1 MKEHFDTV
9 VTFESIYD
17 NDTNSYFDN
26 YINREHYSSSLTK
39 MDVDLDEVLKIAKE
53 HIDTPDYKSMMEEY
67 RFLKRQMEERHRSA
81 LVMIRNGAY
90 VSGLFQIETRFWGEP
105 TEAVLDK
112 AIEELEEKGWKE
124 LADTFKHFR
133 QHGRLNKSHNEIRV
147 NESAYIY
154 N

>member
-53 HIDTPDYKSMMEEY
+53 HIDTPDYKPMMEEY
-67 RFLKRQMEERHRSA
+67 RFLKRQMEERHRNA
-81 LVMIRNGAY
+81 LV
-90 VSGLFQIETRFWGEP
+90 
-105 TEAVLDK
+105 
-112 AIEELEEKGWKE
+112 
-124 LADTFKHFR
+124 FR
-133 QHGRLNKSHNEIRV
+133 
-147 NESAYIY
+147 YIY
-154 N
+154 VALRKWNKKNFCSYTNRN